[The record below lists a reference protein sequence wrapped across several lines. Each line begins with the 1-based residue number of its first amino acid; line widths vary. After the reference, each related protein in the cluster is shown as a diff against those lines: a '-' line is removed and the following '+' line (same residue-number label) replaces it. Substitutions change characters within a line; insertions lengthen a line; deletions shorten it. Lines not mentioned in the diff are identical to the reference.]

1 MQYKS
6 LPSVLYIHLYIYK
19 FIYIKSFCSV
29 IHIEDHKT
37 KQSDFSLDLFT
48 EEEKKD
54 EEIVCRIY
62 TNLLVYMCGMNFVA
76 WFYFFLYVWYITDC
90 YLSLSL
96 SPYF

>member
-19 FIYIKSFCSV
+19 FIYQVFLFSY
-29 IHIEDHKT
+29 IHTEDNKT

-76 WFYFFLYVWYITDC
+76 QFYFFYMFGI
-90 YLSLSL
+90 
-96 SPYF
+96 